1 MSCCGHFFLCLIVG
15 DLFINR
21 YVALTMEHILA
32 TPRPDL
38 SYKVGP
44 DSKASP
50 FVGMLPAKLREF
62 IVRGAMYKVWRW
74 TPN

>member
-1 MSCCGHFFLCLIVG
+1 
-15 DLFINR
+15 
-21 YVALTMEHILA
+21 MEHILA